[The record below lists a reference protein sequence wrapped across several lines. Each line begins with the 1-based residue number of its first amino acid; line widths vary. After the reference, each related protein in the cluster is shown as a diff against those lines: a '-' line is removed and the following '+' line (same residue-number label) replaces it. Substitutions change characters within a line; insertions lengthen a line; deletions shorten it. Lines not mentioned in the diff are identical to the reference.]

1 VANSGGP
8 SPENKVASAFIEVQT
23 TGVPQVQAD
32 LKKVKEATEQATGS
46 QVAGQQKVAE
56 ATQKTTGTFADLR
69 AKLNDSVP
77 VAQNLV
83 TTLSDVKGVA
93 EMFFSIGKAI
103 GDMVANVAAL
113 QYEAERIK
121 LQGLQAD
128 ARGQANLQNGP
139 YGNAEAMK
147 AAGVDPRGMSDLDA
161 QIAQQEQVVRRLAA
175 IRAFTESD
183 ENPVG
188 SLLSNLIQTATF
200 GNAFSNDPSS
210 PDFTPTF
217 GEEKDAFRNFGPEQE
232 KLNQLR
238 RARSRFAPRI
248 RGGLDSL
255 RGASIEA
262 QNTPV
267 AIQAMTST
275 PIASDDAMRRL
286 AEALEENTK
295 AINEQRNRPR

>member
-32 LKKVKEATEQATGS
+32 LQKVKTATEQATGA
-46 QVAGQQKVAE
+46 QVAGQNKVTA
-56 ATQKTTGTFADLR
+56 AVQQTGGSFDDLR
-69 AKLNDSVP
+69 RKLNDGAP
-77 VAQNLV
+77 VAKDLV
-83 TTLSDVKGVA
+83 ATLSDLKGVA
-93 EMFFSIGKAI
+93 ETFFNIGKAI
-103 GDMVANVAAL
+103 GDMVFNVAAL
-113 QYEAERIK
+113 QHEAERVK
-121 LQGLQAD
+121 LLGLQSQ

-147 AAGVDPRGMSDLDA
+147 AAGVDPRGMSDLDQ
-161 QIAQQEQVVRRLAA
+161 QIAQQEAVVRKYEAA
-175 IRAFTESD
+175 MAYM
-183 ENPVG
+183 
-188 SLLSNLIQTATF
+188 
-200 GNAFSNDPSS
+200 NDPDSS
-210 PDFTPTF
+210 AVKGLLKSIGIAGSD
-217 GEEKDAFRNFGPEQE
+217 DPESENYAPSLGLQFEAQNNLDPERE

-248 RGGLDSL
+248 RGGIDSL